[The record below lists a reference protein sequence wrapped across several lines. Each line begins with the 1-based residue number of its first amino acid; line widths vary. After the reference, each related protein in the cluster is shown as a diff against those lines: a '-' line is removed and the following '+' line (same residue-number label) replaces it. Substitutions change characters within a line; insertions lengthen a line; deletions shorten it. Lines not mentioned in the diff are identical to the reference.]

1 MLIMNI
7 LIKNATIVTMN
18 NDNEV
23 IYKGDI
29 AIEKNRIKYI
39 GEVPRGFIAGKIID
53 GSNKV
58 VMPGIINAHTHIGMS
73 LIRSYADDLPLWEW
87 LNERIWPIEK

>member
-1 MLIMNI
+1 
-7 LIKNATIVTMN
+7 MN

-39 GEVPRGFIAGKIID
+39 GEVPKGFIAGKIID

-58 VMPGIINAHTHIGMS
+58 VMPGFINAHIKVQT
-73 LIRSYADDLPLWEW
+73 
-87 LNERIWPIEK
+87 